1 MRTCQPDAEGRIHL
15 GNLVAHGDTWA
26 IESAT
31 TDRIQLVRM
40 KAEKHRRKETLVDLC
55 RCLGEL
61 GLAMPAQDYPP
72 ITGDALE

>member
-26 IESAT
+26 IEWAT

-40 KAEKHRRKETLVDLC
+40 KAEKKPRKLTFLQHMERL
-55 RCLGEL
+55 REHGFEL
-61 GLAMPAQDYPP
+61 PP
-72 ITGDALE
+72 RDNSPMQIPEL